1 MYAPLTITDLGSPM
15 EHKTSP
21 DHLSPDEFASMMEEF
36 DCSGLVTP
44 DTHSGENIT
53 REKCLITTTV
63 ACMIGAGQLLRSPP
77 IAAFPGAIQVQARL
91 GNLQFGRMKWQV

>member
-36 DCSGLVTP
+36 DKAGAWMQEQLKRIAQAQVDLRP
-44 DTHSGENIT
+44 KLG
-53 REKCLITTTV
+53 
-63 ACMIGAGQLLRSPP
+63 IGSSPTLLPP
-77 IAAFPGAIQVQARL
+77 PSSDEQT
-91 GNLQFGRMKWQV
+91 